1 MGYENCMFF
10 DESFPEYLLQNLA
23 VFSYNLIFM
32 SEQCFLLSNSS
43 SLYCSIQLCEGGT
56 VTDLAKNVTI
66 RGRKIDEIMISYIMR
81 DTARVSLA
89 SITIFSEKV
98 IRCV

>member
-1 MGYENCMFF
+1 
-10 DESFPEYLLQNLA
+10 
-23 VFSYNLIFM
+23 M
-32 SEQCFLLSNSS
+32 SQQCFLLSNSS

-89 SITIFSEKV
+89 SITIFSKKKLFVGCNIFFDMFANFKFLQVLFLFLLTPEL
-98 IRCV
+98 